1 MIACRGIP
9 GTSCYPW
16 QGGKAAGGDVLFG
29 APRERKELVLN
40 DRIIVHRVAVDF
52 IIIHGLTIKGV
63 ITEVQRIFGEIIIA
77 DILKQDKD
85 IFPGV
90 HNIHGVILD
99 LKGRGGAF
107 SIVGQADGVA
117 DLLENIVL
125 DGDGGAVRNSVN
137 PLQDKSR
144 PCRKYC

>member
-1 MIACRGIP
+1 MPLPPLLQKQGLKQERACPILK
-9 GTSCYPW
+9 
-16 QGGKAAGGDVLFG
+16 KALSRRACPDSVLFLRKKSPAALPPG
-29 APRERKELVLN
+29 GCVIWCAAKRKELVLN
-40 DRIIVHRVAVDF
+40 DRIIVVDKALRRVAVDF

-107 SIVGQADGVA
+107 SIV
-117 DLLENIVL
+117 
-125 DGDGGAVRNSVN
+125 
-137 PLQDKSR
+137 
-144 PCRKYC
+144 